1 MPGTIQVGGK
11 ALLPFIINQT
21 DLLAGTSFEFV
32 APFDGFLDGVDGVV
46 QVAVTTGGTLQVI
59 NKTTNVA
66 GAVATVANGA
76 AKGSTFSAK
85 ATDQD
90 ATRPI
95 KKGDRIQLKPTSFA
109 TAGAVNGYVTLN
121 QGM

>member
-32 APFDGFLDGVDGVV
+32 APFDGFLDGVDGIV
-46 QVAVTTGGTLQVI
+46 QAAIGTGGTLQVI

-66 GAVATVANGA
+66 GAVANVANAA
-76 AKGSTFSAK
+76 AKGTPFSAK
-85 ATDQD
+85 ANDQD

-95 KKGDRIQLKPTSFA
+95 KKGERIQLKPTGFA
-109 TAGAVNGYVTLN
+109 TSGAVNGYVTLN